1 MPRRQRLG
9 FCLMA
14 AALLP
19 LAESMAQQPDS
30 TPASRPVRAGWLS
43 DSRPL
48 RPGDILT
55 ILIDEQSTASER
67 TNVSAVSDR
76 GQKAGFGTDGT
87 LTGSQFGTG
96 LNQSSR
102 DRGNVERGGG
112 LLASMSVRVTAVD
125 AAGNLHIEGNRR
137 VTVDRRPQELRIAGI
152 VRAQDV
158 SSANVVHS
166 SRIADAEIS
175 YSGKKISP
183 RTGILG
189 KIIGIFWP

>member
-1 MPRRQRLG
+1 MLPRYPFGL
-9 FCLMA
+9 CLMA
-14 AALLP
+14 AVLFPVA
-19 LAESMAQQPDS
+19 AAAQQADS
-30 TPASRPVRAGWLS
+30 TPVSRPARAGWLS

-55 ILIDEQSTASER
+55 VLIDEQSTASER
-67 TNVSAVSDR
+67 TTVSAVSDR

-87 LTGSQFGTG
+87 LTGSQFGAG
-96 LNQSSR
+96 LNQRSNE
-102 DRGNVERGGG
+102 RGNVERGGG

-137 VTVDRRPQELRIAGI
+137 VTVDKRPQELRVAGI

-183 RTGILG
+183 HTGILG
-189 KIIGIFWP
+189 KIIGIIWP

>member
-1 MPRRQRLG
+1 MSPQHCLG
-9 FCLMA
+9 LCLIA
-14 AALLP
+14 AALSP
-19 LAESMAQQPDS
+19 ATTSAAQQPDS
-30 TPASRPVRAGWLS
+30 IPVSRMARAGWLS

-55 ILIDEQSTASER
+55 VLIDEQSTASER
-67 TNVSAVSDR
+67 TTVSAVSDR

-87 LTGSQFGTG
+87 LTGSQFGAG
-96 LNQSSR
+96 LNQSSNE
-102 DRGNVERGGG
+102 RGNVERGGG
-112 LLASMSVRVTAVD
+112 LLASMSVRVTSVD

-137 VTVDRRPQELRIAGI
+137 VIVDKRPQELRVAGI

-175 YSGKKISP
+175 YSGKKLSP
-183 RTGILG
+183 KTGILG
-189 KIIGIFWP
+189 KIIGIIWP

>member
-1 MPRRQRLG
+1 MSRRQHWPL
-9 FCLMA
+9 CLLA
-14 AALLP
+14 ATLLP
-19 LAESMAQQPDS
+19 LAESAAQQPDS
-30 TPASRPVRAGWLS
+30 TPVSRPARAGWLS

-55 ILIDEQSTASER
+55 VLIDEHSTATER

-87 LTGSQFGTG
+87 LTSSQFGAG
-96 LNQSSR
+96 MNQSSS

-137 VTVDRRPQELRIAGI
+137 VIVDRRPQELRVAGI

-189 KIIGIFWP
+189 KIIGIIWP

>member
-1 MPRRQRLG
+1 MPRRLMRLA
-9 FCLMA
+9 LMA
-14 AALLP
+14 SAVLP
-19 LAESMAQQPDS
+19 LTDSVAQQPDS
-30 TPASRPVRAGWLS
+30 TPAARPVRAGWLS

-55 ILIDEQSTASER
+55 VLIDEQSTASER
-67 TNVSAVSDR
+67 TNMSAVLDR
-76 GQKAGFGTDGT
+76 SQKAGFGTDGT
-87 LTGSQFGTG
+87 LTGSQFGAG
-96 LNQSSR
+96 LNQNSSE
-102 DRGNVERGGG
+102 RGTVERGGG

-137 VTVDRRPQELRIAGI
+137 VIVDRRPQELRVAGL